1 MFGMKIKLFFGLIL
15 GCVFGMFGQE
25 ALGGLSLT
33 PRQYE
38 IGPIRVVGA
47 DNFDHQAIKAVA
59 GLRQGQMITLPGD
72 QISKSIRS
80 LWKEELF
87 SDISI
92 DLDKEIEG
100 VVYLTIRLTPRP
112 KLSHFKFKGIP
123 KREADKL
130 KEEVDLFS
138 GKTITENLIYQTD
151 AKIRGYF
158 REKGFYSVDV
168 RIQRVKDTIMNNS
181 EVFLIDIDRG
191 EKVGIKTI
199 QLEGVSSVPQWKLF
213 FAMKDTKR
221 KSVFRLFKRS
231 KFTVSTF
238 EKDKKAL
245 LEKFYAAGLRD
256 ARIVRDSVYFIDP
269 KNLVVQMVIDE
280 GEKYYFGDFEW
291 FGNSKYRSSFLDSVI
306 GIKKGDI
313 YNKVLLDKR
322 LNGGE
327 DGRDIASL
335 YMNKGH
341 LFFQVFAVETGV
353 TGNYINY
360 QFRIYEGKEARYGEI
375 TLIGNTKTNDPVVFR
390 EIRTKPGD
398 LFNKEDIMRTQRELS
413 QLGFFNDQT
422 MKVNPMPNPEKG
434 TVDIQYIKL
443 SFREAMGGQD
453 PEVPVGLLEP

>member
-1 MFGMKIKLFFGLIL
+1 
-15 GCVFGMFGQE
+15 
-25 ALGGLSLT
+25 
-33 PRQYE
+33 
-38 IGPIRVVGA
+38 
-47 DNFDHQAIKAVA
+47 
-59 GLRQGQMITLPGD
+59 MITLPGD

-168 RIQRVKDTIMNNS
+168 TIQRVKDTIMNNS

-231 KFTVSTF
+231 KFTVSTYD
-238 EKDKKAL
+238 KDKKAL
-245 LEKFYAAGLRD
+245 DANAVLTGLMLSRCLSD
-256 ARIVRDSVYFIDP
+256 SPLKRKLDKAMLSMATSEALWMYTTAYPVVPAKARI
-269 KNLVVQMVIDE
+269 Q
-280 GEKYYFGDFEW
+280 
-291 FGNSKYRSSFLDSVI
+291 
-306 GIKKGDI
+306 
-313 YNKVLLDKR
+313 
-322 LNGGE
+322 E
-327 DGRDIASL
+327 D
-335 YMNKGH
+335 
-341 LFFQVFAVETGV
+341 
-353 TGNYINY
+353 
-360 QFRIYEGKEARYGEI
+360 
-375 TLIGNTKTNDPVVFR
+375 
-390 EIRTKPGD
+390 
-398 LFNKEDIMRTQRELS
+398 
-413 QLGFFNDQT
+413 
-422 MKVNPMPNPEKG
+422 
-434 TVDIQYIKL
+434 
-443 SFREAMGGQD
+443 
-453 PEVPVGLLEP
+453 